1 MTHYSLN
8 DILPLSN
15 SYLEIFPVRMMS
27 NMSLPDYDWLM
38 PQESF
43 YHSSGSDCQNVS
55 YNASCRVTA
64 PGGTDSCTM
73 PVTVRVSLLNLLF
86 MKLLDKKVKSQVQDL
101 QNFYYTNSAKMESDR
116 FSSLSSAYGNQYMQS
131 SVNMYYD
138 QLHHALISRVE
149 SSIDLIEKHIL
160 NADKEKQPSTVEKA
174 PPVRPTTTNVAKSV
188 STNNL
193 AIRIMTN
200 WYDRNSEHPY
210 PSYETAEV
218 MAKAGGITVEQVKK
232 WFANRRLRLGHTK
245 HITEIAKR
253 RKRSRTVSRD
263 DILLTGSLSAE

>member
-1 MTHYSLN
+1 
-8 DILPLSN
+8 
-15 SYLEIFPVRMMS
+15 MS
-27 NMSLPDYDWLM
+27 IQGYDCFM
-38 PQESF
+38 PQDSV
-43 YHSSGSDCQNVS
+43 YYSTGSDLQYPIS
-55 YNASCRVTA
+55 NASRSVDA
-64 PGGTDSCTM
+64 SAAAGNTDCCAM
-73 PVTVRVSLLNLLF
+73 PVTVRVSLLNLRF
-86 MKLLDKKVKSQVQDL
+86 MKLLDKKVKSQVQEL
-101 QNFYYTNSAKMESDR
+101 QNFYYTKSAAIESER
-116 FSSLSSAYGNQYMQS
+116 FSSLSSTYGNQHMQC

-138 QLHHALISRVE
+138 QLHHALIGRVE

-160 NADKEKQPSTVEKA
+160 NGDKEKSAAKIQKSA
-174 PPVRPTTTNVAKSV
+174 PVQPTTTSVTKSV

-193 AIRIMTN
+193 AVRIMTN

-253 RKRSRTVSRD
+253 RKRSRTVSQD
-263 DILLTGSLSAE
+263 DILLTGSLTAE